1 MSRKSA
7 FSHRRSLN
15 ANFSPHSTPDL
26 RLILPASA
34 GPGDPTGTW
43 VPAEI
48 SLSEKDV
55 PIMKNLK
62 QVRKTNDPSRPVW
75 SASPRPSAI
84 RFKAARVITKS
95 VMQNFGNELKRP
107 AGGHPGHARLTSLC
121 QDAPLSPVR
130 HNSTEDHF

>member
-7 FSHRRSLN
+7 FSHRRSPN

-43 VPAEI
+43 VPADI
-48 SLSEKDV
+48 RFSEKDV

-75 SASPRPSAI
+75 CAACSVRIAPSERHTI
-84 RFKAARVITKS
+84 QSGKS
-95 VMQNFGNELKRP
+95 YHQVCYAKLRK
-107 AGGHPGHARLTSLC
+107 
-121 QDAPLSPVR
+121 
-130 HNSTEDHF
+130 